1 MPCLNE
7 AETLASCIR
16 MAQQGFQQAGVAG
29 EILIADNG
37 STDGSQSIAESL
49 GARVVAIQRKGY
61 GEALRGGIEAAL
73 GDYIIMGD
81 SDESYDFTKI
91 APFIEKLQ
99 AGHDLVMGCRMPWGG
114 GTVLP
119 EAMPWKHFWIGNPA
133 LTFLGKIFFR
143 TRLNDFHCGLRGFR
157 RKAILDLHLQTT
169 GMEFA
174 TEMIMQAV
182 LNNLSLAEVPITLH
196 PDGRSRPPHLR
207 SWRDGWR
214 HLRFMLLFAPAWIFI
229 LPAGIGLLGGLLGI
243 ALIFFKE
250 INLASARLTIGTQV
264 VTLFLFL
271 FSYMALTSGFLA
283 KLYGKTTGLLIPHD
297 RIFLQLLAL
306 FSLERGLFI
315 GICIMAGGISFF
327 LHSIWI
333 WSQAG
338 FRNIPMEPNIQN
350 LLLAMI
356 LIAVG
361 FNTLLTSFL
370 AGIISLPIAKP
381 LRGLLQPSED
391 KQVINP

>member
-1 MPCLNE
+1 
-7 AETLASCIR
+7 
-16 MAQQGFQQAGVAG
+16 
-29 EILIADNG
+29 
-37 STDGSQSIAESL
+37 
-49 GARVVAIQRKGY
+49 
-61 GEALRGGIEAAL
+61 
-73 GDYIIMGD
+73 
-81 SDESYDFTKI
+81 
-91 APFIEKLQ
+91 
-99 AGHDLVMGCRMPWGG
+99 
-114 GTVLP
+114 
-119 EAMPWKHFWIGNPA
+119 
-133 LTFLGKIFFR
+133 
-143 TRLNDFHCGLRGFR
+143 
-157 RKAILDLHLQTT
+157 
-169 GMEFA
+169 
-174 TEMIMQAV
+174 
-182 LNNLSLAEVPITLH
+182 
-196 PDGRSRPPHLR
+196 
-207 SWRDGWR
+207 
-214 HLRFMLLFAPAWIFI
+214 MLLFAPAWIFI
-229 LPAGIGLLGGLLGI
+229 LPAGIGFLGGLLGI

-306 FSLERGLFI
+306 FSLERGLFF
-315 GICIMAGGISFF
+315 GICIMAGGISIF

-350 LLLAMI
+350 LLFAMI

>member
-1 MPCLNE
+1 
-7 AETLASCIR
+7 

-91 APFIEKLQ
+91 APFTEKLQ

-157 RKAILDLHLQTT
+157 RKAILDLNLQTT

-250 INLASARLTIGTQV
+250 INLASARLAIGTQV

-283 KLYGKTTGLLIPHD
+283 KLYGKTTGLLIPRD

-315 GICIMAGGISFF
+315 GICIMAGGISIF
-327 LHSIWI
+327 LNSIWI

-338 FRNIPMEPNIQN
+338 FQNIPMEPNIQN

-361 FNTLLTSFL
+361 LNTLLTSFL

-381 LRGLLQPSED
+381 LRRLLQPSED
-391 KQVINP
+391 EQVINP

>member
-91 APFIEKLQ
+91 APFTEKLQ

-157 RKAILDLHLQTT
+157 RKAILDLNLQTT

-250 INLASARLTIGTQV
+250 INLASARLAIGTQV

-283 KLYGKTTGLLIPHD
+283 KLYGKTTGLLIPRD

-315 GICIMAGGISFF
+315 GICIMAGGISIF
-327 LHSIWI
+327 LNSIWI

-338 FRNIPMEPNIQN
+338 FQNIPMEPNIQN

-361 FNTLLTSFL
+361 LNTLLTSFL

-381 LRGLLQPSED
+381 LRRLLQPSED
-391 KQVINP
+391 EQVINP